1 MAAIHGADPGG
12 RGVRHDDPVD
22 PRYVIPA
29 VIGALVVA
37 VVIAVVLSLSGSG
50 SQPVAATP
58 AKSLPPFWTVHAGD
72 SYTSIAHKT
81 GLTVDEL
88 ETFNPYT
95 NPSTIRPGQK
105 LKLRLHVPAPKPR
118 PKGPRLH
125 TVRTGETFASIA
137 RKTHHDVST
146 LIRLNPKIKPELLQ
160 PGARLRLRR

>member
-1 MAAIHGADPGG
+1 
-12 RGVRHDDPVD
+12 VD
-22 PRYVIPA
+22 PDFVITA
-29 VIGALVVA
+29 DMGALVVA

-58 AKSLPPFWTVHAGD
+58 AKRLPPFWTVHAGD
-72 SYTSIAHKT
+72 SYTSIAHTT
-81 GLTVDEL
+81 GLTVDQL